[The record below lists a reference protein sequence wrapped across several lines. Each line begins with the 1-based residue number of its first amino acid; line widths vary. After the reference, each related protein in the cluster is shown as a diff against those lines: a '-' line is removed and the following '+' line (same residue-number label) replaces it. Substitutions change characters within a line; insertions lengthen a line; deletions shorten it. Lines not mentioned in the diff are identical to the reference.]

1 MFFILDEERRIDI
14 IRDEGRN
21 ITYQVLDVIMP
32 KKQTLSATLIQSS
45 SSDSSEENSEKWE
58 SFLDLN

>member
-14 IRDEGRN
+14 IRDKGRN

-32 KKQTLSATLIQSS
+32 KKQTLSATMIQSS

>member
-1 MFFILDEERRIDI
+1 MFFILDEERKIDI

-32 KKQTLSATLIQSS
+32 KKQTLSATMIQSS

>member
-32 KKQTLSATLIQSS
+32 KKQTLSATMIQSS

>member
-1 MFFILDEERRIDI
+1 MFFILDEERRIEI

-32 KKQTLSATLIQSS
+32 KKQTLSATMIQSS